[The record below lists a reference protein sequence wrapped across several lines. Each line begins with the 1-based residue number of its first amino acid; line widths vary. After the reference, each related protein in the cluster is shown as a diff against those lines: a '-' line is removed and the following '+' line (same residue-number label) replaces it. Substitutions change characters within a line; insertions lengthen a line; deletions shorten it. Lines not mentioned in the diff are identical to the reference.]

1 MADKSIKEV
10 AEAIKSLPEQRQDVV
25 MKRIPVKS
33 TTINKMKKISSLFS
47 DETGGDLKEAEMLAF
62 FFEMSFDAFMK
73 SGVIEERIKSLTE

>member
-1 MADKSIKEV
+1 MADNSIQGV
-10 AEAIKSLPEQRQDVV
+10 AETIKTFAEKNIDVT

-47 DETGGDLKEAEMLAF
+47 DETGGDLKETEMIAF

-73 SGVIEERIKSLTE
+73 SGVIENRIKSLTE